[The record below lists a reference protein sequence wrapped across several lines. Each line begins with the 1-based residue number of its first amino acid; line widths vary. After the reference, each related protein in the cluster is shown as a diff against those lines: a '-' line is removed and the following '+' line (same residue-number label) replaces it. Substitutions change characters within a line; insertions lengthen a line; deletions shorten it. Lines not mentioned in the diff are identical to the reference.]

1 MKCICIL
8 INCMNL
14 IYVYIKMFTFFFF
27 ISKKKKNLLVAF
39 VIT

>member
-27 ISKKKKNLLVAF
+27 ISKKKNLLVAF